1 MTKQFKPP
9 FKKAGT
15 IKTFDPT
22 RERDQKMHWT
32 PEWKKFSHKYLEL
45 NPECY
50 TCGEKSEVTDHIRVS
65 RGQIEWFWRDG
76 NYLPLCIICHNT
88 VTAKFD
94 SRSSGSEH
102 DVSKKVGWMNEQRS
116 KNQIIKERIFLKPKY
131 VSIKDFKVKNNE

>member
-32 PEWKKFSHKYLEL
+32 PEWKSFSHKYLRL

-50 TCGEKSEVTDHIRVS
+50 ICGEKSEVTDHIEPSKGR
-65 RGQIEWFWRDG
+65 IEVFERDG
-76 NYLPLCIICHNT
+76 NFLPLCGVCHNT

-94 SRSSGSEH
+94 MRFRIGSNNFA
-102 DVSKKVGWMNEQRS
+102 KIKWMNEERDR
-116 KNQIIKERIFLKPKY
+116 NQALKDRVFAKPKFMRY
-131 VSIKDFKVKNNE
+131 REDR